1 MIASCKEGNYIHNKP
16 PFGYEIVKNEKA
28 KGYRLE
34 QKPGEA
40 EIVRLIFQW
49 FTFGEQDENGRL
61 EKMRV
66 GQIAKK
72 LNNEYSLPVE
82 NGQAPQSL
90 QC

>member
-34 QKPGEA
+34 PKPGEA

-49 FTFGEQDENGRL
+49 LDVYKRQ
-61 EKMRV
+61 
-66 GQIAKK
+66 
-72 LNNEYSLPVE
+72 EYM
-82 NGQAPQSL
+82 
-90 QC
+90 